1 MASKETGMYIMSVL
15 AAKEVFE
22 DLNTEEK
29 KAGLKMSQNK
39 GSNPRKGK
47 KTRQVAQRIN
57 LGEYTEYS
65 G

>member
-1 MASKETGMYIMSVL
+1 VSVL